1 VCDKVV
7 VECSSLGYGRAGPEE
22 GFIEKYSQSFGDAER
37 AAGVFHCVVGIAE
50 GKVMIGLDRHGE
62 VGAGVS
68 RRAHPS
74 SETSV
79 KWLMVGKM
87 VNDVPVGFHEPFPRR
102 TTSLP
107 SCVLYIN
114 QACLY
119 NTLNY
124 RKRASQRT
132 HPKPWLS
139 CSNKG
144 FTICLFMS
152 SPDITTRSYGNGINV
167 PISAETCHIWIE
179 VTPVI
184 YSDI

>member
-107 SCVLYIN
+107 SCVLYTNIS
-114 QACLY
+114 L
-119 NTLNY
+119 L
-124 RKRASQRT
+124 T
-132 HPKPWLS
+132 HPALVIISHLS
-139 CSNKG
+139 GLPIQHTKLSKK
-144 FTICLFMS
+144 
-152 SPDITTRSYGNGINV
+152 SPTTNTSEAMV
-167 PISAETCHIWIE
+167 EL
-179 VTPVI
+179 
-184 YSDI
+184 

>member
-107 SCVLYIN
+107 SCVLYKYFAAHSPCVGVHIAVCQARLDKALN
-114 QACLY
+114 QPR
-119 NTLNY
+119 NT
-124 RKRASQRT
+124 SQRRRT
-132 HPKPWLS
+132 KLHVLLNRSESEHHDLS
-139 CSNKG
+139 
-144 FTICLFMS
+144 L
-152 SPDITTRSYGNGINV
+152 
-167 PISAETCHIWIE
+167 HI
-179 VTPVI
+179 
-184 YSDI
+184 